1 MQKAKTNIIGALV
14 VLTFIVNILIY
25 NAPTYYAAAEI
36 DYNQQTYG
44 HINDVG
50 NSFNYMLMSI
60 IMFFL
65 YPRKDLVKELLRIY
79 MFINIYSVC
88 KELVYP
94 VENISLQE
102 MLFSIGCIVYL
113 LVNELYL
120 SLKKAFAE

>member
-1 MQKAKTNIIGALV
+1 MQKAKTNIIGTLV

-36 DYNQQTYG
+36 DYNEQTYS

-65 YPRKDLVKELLRIY
+65 YPRKDLVKELLRVY

-94 VENISLQE
+94 IENISLQE
-102 MLFSIGCIVYL
+102 MLFSIACVVYL